1 MTNSKGNQEMNAKEA
16 GLYYAEQYGEH
27 YAVFY
32 GIETFTYAGHALTV
46 DLLFN
51 GDYEEFFHIRSI
63 GAKAIEGGTY
73 PAHFA
78 EAEASELI
86 SDNFTGKGGGFE
98 VFARELRSTVA
109 ELVNAG
115 EFGKA
120 N

>member
-1 MTNSKGNQEMNAKEA
+1 MNTKEA

-27 YAVFY
+27 YTVFY
-32 GIETFTYAGHALTV
+32 GIETFTYAGHSLTV
-46 DLLFN
+46 DLLYK
-51 GDYEEFFHIRSI
+51 GDYEEFFHIRST
-63 GAKAIEGGTY
+63 GAKAIEGRTY

-86 SDNFTGKGGGFE
+86 IYNFTGKGGGFE
-98 VFARELRSTVA
+98 VFARELKDTVA

-115 EFGKA
+115 DFGKA